1 MWKWQHNFV
10 QFRGSYCWWKKYTF
24 PLGHHTRDVD
34 LAPLATAENTS
45 GLCWPKKQAFHYHPQ
60 QTTWRKA
67 QQLLL
72 DTLMAIYNKL
82 FLFKFWPIVPGEVF
96 RSVFIAGEKSIHYHS
111 DHRMKDLLFFTIAFQ
126 PWCLNAPQSQALPL
140 ITELSNGEGANRKRT
155 HDVDLANL
163 ATAENTVGLC
173 WSKNR
178 HSVITHTRLLGWLT
192 LAWNARGKICRSFF
206 CSDFGTSFLDSIF
219 QVLSCFW

>member
-1 MWKWQHNFV
+1 ML
-10 QFRGSYCWWKKYTF
+10 T
-24 PLGHHTRDVD
+24 
-34 LAPLATAENTS
+34 
-45 GLCWPKKQAFHYHPQ
+45 
-60 QTTWRKA
+60 
-67 QQLLL
+67 LLL
-72 DTLMAIYNKL
+72 LLLQRTPAASVGRKNRHSIITHSRLLGEELSNSCLTRSWQSITGFFNSDFDTS
-82 FLFKFWPIVPGEVF
+82 FLERFF

-192 LAWNARGKICRSFF
+192 LAWNALGKICRSFF
-206 CSDFGTSFLDSIF
+206 GSDFGTSFLESIF
-219 QVLSCFW
+219 QVLSCCW